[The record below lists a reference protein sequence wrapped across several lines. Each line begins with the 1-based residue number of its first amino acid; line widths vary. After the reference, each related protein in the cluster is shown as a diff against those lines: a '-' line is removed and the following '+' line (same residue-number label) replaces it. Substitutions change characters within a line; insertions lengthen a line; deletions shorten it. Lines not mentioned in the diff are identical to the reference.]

1 MDGKERYVKVGA
13 KTGEDEETKEEEAK
27 EEEVKE
33 TQEAKEAKEAKE
45 KAEAQVA
52 VPGGQEKQVGE
63 AAVDK
68 EEA

>member
-13 KTGEDEETKEEEAK
+13 KTGEDEEAKEEEAK
-27 EEEVKE
+27 EAKK
-33 TQEAKEAKEAKE
+33 AKEE
-45 KAEAQVA
+45 AEAEVA
-52 VPGGQEKQVGE
+52 VLGGQEKQVE

>member
-1 MDGKERYVKVGA
+1 LEEVLLMDGKERYVKVGA
-13 KTGEDEETKEEEAK
+13 KTGEDEETKEEE
-27 EEEVKE
+27 EEEAE
-33 TQEAKEAKEAKE
+33 EAKEAKE

-52 VPGGQEKQVGE
+52 VLGRQEKQVVE